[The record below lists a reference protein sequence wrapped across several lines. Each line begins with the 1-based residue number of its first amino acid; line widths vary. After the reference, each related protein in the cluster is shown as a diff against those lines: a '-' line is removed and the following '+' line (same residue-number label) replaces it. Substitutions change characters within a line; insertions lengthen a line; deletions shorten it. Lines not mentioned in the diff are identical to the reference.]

1 MNRRE
6 IPKEYQKPFIENNN
20 WEGINSSSEK
30 DALYTKKKKY
40 FLPQFQNIT
49 QNNIFFKWFQTEK
62 DGIILQ

>member
-49 QNNIFFKWFQTEK
+49 QSNIFFK
-62 DGIILQ
+62 